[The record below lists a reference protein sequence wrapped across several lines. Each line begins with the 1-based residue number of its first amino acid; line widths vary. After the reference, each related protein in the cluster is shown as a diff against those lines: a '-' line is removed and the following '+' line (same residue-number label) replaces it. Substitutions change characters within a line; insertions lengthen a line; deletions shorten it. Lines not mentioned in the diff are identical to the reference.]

1 MRRSILFLLP
11 AIFLFCFA
19 QAQPQAV
26 EGFVPLVKGDK
37 RSAMIEVPYSE
48 DVVRKAF
55 EDHMAKNGVKPEKFK
70 DFQLYRG
77 VKLHD
82 FDTEVHDVYV
92 KVDRKS
98 RKEKSHSTV
107 HLVVGRPSENMGLR
121 SAEYRHK
128 MEESKNFLTAMVPN
142 IEAQHLEADIRRQQ
156 EVVQKAEKKLK
167 SLQDDQREYE
177 EKIKEYQQR
186 LEKNRVE
193 QEAQLAEIARQKSIQ
208 VAMEA
213 RRKPM

>member
-11 AIFLFCFA
+11 ALFLFCIA
-19 QAQPQAV
+19 NAQPQAV
-26 EGFVPLVKGDK
+26 DGFVSLVKGEK
-37 RSAMIEVPYSE
+37 KSAMIEVPYSE

-55 EDHMAKNGVKPEKFK
+55 EDHMAKNGVKAEKYK
-70 DFQLYRG
+70 DFQVYRG

-82 FDTEVHDVYV
+82 FDAEVHDLYV
-92 KVDRKS
+92 KIDRKS
-98 RKEKSHSTV
+98 RRDKNQSTV

-121 SAEYRHK
+121 SAEYSHK
-128 MEESKNFLTAMVPN
+128 MEESKNFLAAMVPN
-142 IEAQHLEADIRRQQ
+142 IEAQNLEKDIRGQQ

-177 EKIKEYQQR
+177 DKIREYQQR
-186 LEKNRVE
+186 LEKNRVD
-193 QEAQLAEIARQKSIQ
+193 QEAQLAEISRQKSIQ